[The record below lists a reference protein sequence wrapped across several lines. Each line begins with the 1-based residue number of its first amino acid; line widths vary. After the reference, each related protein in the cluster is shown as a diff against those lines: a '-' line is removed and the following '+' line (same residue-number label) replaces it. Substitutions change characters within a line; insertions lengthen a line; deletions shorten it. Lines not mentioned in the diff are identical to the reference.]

1 MIVTEVETLRLGR
14 FPNVLWVL
22 VHTDE
27 GLTGLGE
34 AKKIA
39 TMAEAYHLPV
49 APLCK
54 QAQPERSVR
63 SSSPRG

>member
-1 MIVTEVETLRLGR
+1 MCTPSKELDMMIIAIDTLRLEE

-34 AKKIA
+34 TFFGARA
-39 TMAEAYHLPV
+39 AEAYVHETA
-49 APLCK
+49 APTCSAK
-54 QAQPERSVR
+54 RP
-63 SSSPRG
+63 